1 MDPFK
6 FEDKRLIPNSQHKC
20 FDFRGGFFCILNIF
34 PFVIDFLSDFLFV
47 KSDQTWLV
55 WFPRHRYQDY
65 YMKVIHQILR
75 PCRLWSVPEIWV
87 FGLQHQLAHTFFV
100 ALDRHISKLQ
110 FERRFGKIMLEFCFR
125 AYLFGFAVKE
135 WWSKMKQESNF
146 CIVRIHASIWSSL
159 LFHCEFIW
167 AVLNV

>member
-1 MDPFK
+1 MFWLQLGNLLYLK
-6 FEDKRLIPNSQHKC
+6 YISFC
-20 FDFRGGFFCILNIF
+20 FFLVGFFICKIRSNMISLI
-34 PFVIDFLSDFLFV
+34 S
-47 KSDQTWLV
+47 KAQTT
-55 WFPRHRYQDY
+55 
-65 YMKVIHQILR
+65 MKVIHQILR

-135 WWSKMKQESNF
+135 WWSKMKEESNF

>member
-1 MDPFK
+1 
-6 FEDKRLIPNSQHKC
+6 
-20 FDFRGGFFCILNIF
+20 
-34 PFVIDFLSDFLFV
+34 
-47 KSDQTWLV
+47 
-55 WFPRHRYQDY
+55 
-65 YMKVIHQILR
+65 MKVIHQILR

-110 FERRFGKIMLEFCFR
+110 FESRFGKIMLEFCFR

-135 WWSKMKQESNF
+135 WWSKMKEESNF

-167 AVLNV
+167 AVFNVSPRTNQSEKHSVSSIWNLTCFGLFNNLLPYEFVYFILFVQNVYADKKVFKKKD

>member
-1 MDPFK
+1 MISTSNMDPFK

-65 YMKVIHQILR
+65 YESYSSDFKTVSTLKCPRDLGFWFTAPTRAYIFCSLGQAHFKTAIWEAFWQNHVGIL
-75 PCRLWSVPEIWV
+75 LYSLLIWV
-87 FGLQHQLAHTFFV
+87 C
-100 ALDRHISKLQ
+100 S
-110 FERRFGKIMLEFCFR
+110 ERM
-125 AYLFGFAVKE
+125 
-135 WWSKMKQESNF
+135 MKQNERG
-146 CIVRIHASIWSSL
+146 I
-159 LFHCEFIW
+159 
-167 AVLNV
+167 